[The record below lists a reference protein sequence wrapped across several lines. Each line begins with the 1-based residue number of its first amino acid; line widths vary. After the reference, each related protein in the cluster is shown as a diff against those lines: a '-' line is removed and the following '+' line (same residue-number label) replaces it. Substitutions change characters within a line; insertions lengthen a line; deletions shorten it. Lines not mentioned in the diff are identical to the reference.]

1 MYILIHSWI
10 CRRISD
16 KKIFTRPISGNK
28 TTFFG
33 LNRKSF
39 KKIIKAKRRKAEYL
53 FVKKVFNYDL
63 TIFQKDWNIT
73 AVVAGHER
81 LYSQSSVK
89 ISATKHI
96 LMLPIKYS
104 SCFNFNFKIRLALV
118 KETAAFP
125 WVQVR
130 RYKRHGENEEKNSSY
145 KSCCQ

>member
-1 MYILIHSWI
+1 M
-10 CRRISD
+10 ISPYWS
-16 KKIFTRPISGNK
+16 I
-28 TTFFG
+28 
-33 LNRKSF
+33 
-39 KKIIKAKRRKAEYL
+39 A
-53 FVKKVFNYDL
+53 
-63 TIFQKDWNIT
+63 

-81 LYSQSSVK
+81 LHSQSSAK

-104 SCFNFNFKIRLALV
+104 NCFNFNFKIRLALV